1 MAIQLYSNLVN
12 TIAQTYEDLLTHNPI
27 SKDMSIRAC
36 NVCSDTIKS
45 FNSILLNPRVSVQER
60 RCIQANITLLHS
72 YYEKFLRLSGQVL
85 GGDLNSGNLIQWR
98 DMENAFQNRITTGCI
113 VNIGHIDLR
122 TFLND
127 AKSLTINKIRENM
140 QRIGNLKV
148 STTLMCKFEN
158 VKSELTVEETKT
170 FQTQSTEILTT
181 TDLDKWFASSV
192 YDVLLKKVE
201 EFNQKDSGWSLVE
214 VINLTINIARYAP
227 LRAGLS
233 TFVTLPKDIQ
243 YKKAVINIQNND
255 EFCFLWCVTAAVYG
269 AETTHPERIS
279 SYPHFS
285 TLFNYK
291 GIDFPIT
298 LKDIPKFEKLN
309 NLKIN
314 VYGLESQ
321 FTKNEED
328 GASSVIAPLYLSTNY
343 QYPVPFAVYADLE
356 CTLESDNGTQ
366 KHVPYSIAYYV
377 LCNYDSS
384 LSKFELKRSSDCI
397 EWFIKEMEILGRK
410 VDFKLKNPIPMK
422 PLDTDEKRY
431 HNETKDCHIC
441 GKIIDSNANKCRDHC
456 HFTGK
461 YRGPAHNSC
470 NLNYKQSHKIP
481 IIFHNLTGYDSH
493 FIIKSLVTGFEG
505 SVTVLPIN
513 KERYI
518 SFTKSIKNTLVELR
532 FIDSFRFMASGLE
545 KLASY
550 LTDDDKQITQ
560 MYYSD
565 HEQFSLATRKGV
577 FPYEYIDSIV
587 KLNED
592 KLPQKSFFYSKLN
605 DNNISDE
612 DYDHAKLVWSKF
624 NIKTLGEY
632 SDLYLKTDVLL
643 LADIFE
649 NFRSSCY
656 NTYNLDPL
664 HYYTAPGLAFD
675 AMLKLTGIQLELLD
689 DAEMVLFIEKGIR
702 GGVSQCTN
710 RHAVANNRF
719 MSDNFNSNKPESYL
733 MYFDVNNLYGAAM
746 SMPLPYKSFKWLD
759 NITADNIDIIFN
771 SNESKGFILEV
782 DLEYPIELHDLHKDL
797 PLCPEHF
804 VPPNRKQSK
813 LITTL
818 YSKERYV
825 IHYKNLQQCI
835 QLGMKLVRVHR
846 VLGFEQSAWL
856 QSYIDK
862 NTDCRKNAKNEFEKN
877 FFKLMNNAV
886 FGKTMENVRK
896 HKEIRIVTKWTGR
909 FGAKSLISKPN
920 FHSLTVFGEDMVII
934 ELKNVHVHFTKP
946 IYIGF
951 SILDLAKTFI
961 YDFHYNYVKK
971 NFDNEA
977 SKLMYTDTDSLIYH
991 FTVPNIYE
999 IIKRDIHKFDT
1010 SDYSPNNVYNIPLKN
1025 KKVIGLMKDE
1035 NNGKIMEEFIGLR
1048 AKLYTYRKYKDN
1060 RVEKRAKGVKG
1071 STLRRIEFDDFKKCL
1086 LEHCN
1091 VVEKEWL
1098 IKSDKHVVKT
1108 VLQQKLALSWN
1119 DDKRRLLENSTDTLP
1134 WGYMEVDKNN
1144 V

>member
-1 MAIQLYSNLVN
+1 
-12 TIAQTYEDLLTHNPI
+12 
-27 SKDMSIRAC
+27 MSLP
-36 NVCSDTIKS
+36 DK
-45 FNSILLNPRVSVQER
+45 E
-60 RCIQANITLLHS
+60 
-72 YYEKFLRLSGQVL
+72 
-85 GGDLNSGNLIQWR
+85 
-98 DMENAFQNRITTGCI
+98 
-113 VNIGHIDLR
+113 
-122 TFLND
+122 
-127 AKSLTINKIRENM
+127 NKI
-140 QRIGNLKV
+140 LKF
-148 STTLMCKFEN
+148 KNF
-158 VKSELTVEETKT
+158 K
-170 FQTQSTEILTT
+170 
-181 TDLDKWFASSV
+181 
-192 YDVLLKKVE
+192 Y
-201 EFNQKDSGWSLVE
+201 KD
-214 VINLTINIARYAP
+214 
-227 LRAGLS
+227 
-233 TFVTLPKDIQ
+233 
-243 YKKAVINIQNND
+243 
-255 EFCFLWCVTAAVYG
+255 
-269 AETTHPERIS
+269 
-279 SYPHFS
+279 
-285 TLFNYK
+285 
-291 GIDFPIT
+291 
-298 LKDIPKFEKLN
+298 
-309 NLKIN
+309 
-314 VYGLESQ
+314 
-321 FTKNEED
+321 
-328 GASSVIAPLYLSTNY
+328 
-343 QYPVPFAVYADLE
+343 PVPFVVYADLE
-356 CTLESDNGTQ
+356 CTLESDNGTE

-397 EWFIKEMEILGRK
+397 EWFIKELEILGRK

-422 PLDTDEKRY
+422 PLNNDEKRY

-441 GKIIDSNANKCRDHC
+441 GKIIDSNNNKCRDHC
-456 HFTGK
+456 HF
-461 YRGPAHNSC
+461 
-470 NLNYKQSHKIP
+470 
-481 IIFHNLTGYDSH
+481 TGYDSH
-493 FIIKSLVTGFEG
+493 FIIKSLVTGFKG

-550 LTDDDKQITQ
+550 LTYNDKQITR

-592 KLPQKSFFYSKLN
+592 KLPKKSYFYSKLN

-649 NFRSSCY
+649 NFRRSCY

-719 MSDNFNSNKPESYL
+719 MGDDFDPNKPESYL

-746 SMPLPYKSFKWLD
+746 SMPLPCKSFKWVED
-759 NITADNIDIIFN
+759 ITVDNIDIIFN
-771 SNESKGFILEV
+771 SNESNGFILEV

-797 PLCPEHF
+797 PPLYPEHF

-818 YSKERYV
+818 YSKEKYV
-825 IHYKNLQQCI
+825 IHYKNLQQCL
-835 QLGMKLVRVHR
+835 QL
-846 VLGFEQSAWL
+846 
-856 QSYIDK
+856 
-862 NTDCRKNAKNEFEKN
+862 
-877 FFKLMNNAV
+877 
-886 FGKTMENVRK
+886 
-896 HKEIRIVTKWTGR
+896 
-909 FGAKSLISKPN
+909 
-920 FHSLTVFGEDMVII
+920 
-934 ELKNVHVHFTKP
+934 
-946 IYIGF
+946 
-951 SILDLAKTFI
+951 
-961 YDFHYNYVKK
+961 
-971 NFDNEA
+971 
-977 SKLMYTDTDSLIYH
+977 
-991 FTVPNIYE
+991 
-999 IIKRDIHKFDT
+999 
-1010 SDYSPNNVYNIPLKN
+1010 
-1025 KKVIGLMKDE
+1025 GLMKDE

-1048 AKLYTYRKYKDN
+1048 AKLYTNRKHKN
-1060 RVEKRAKGVKG
+1060 NKVKKRAKGVKG

-1098 IKSDKHVVKT
+1098 IKSEKHVVRT

-1134 WGYMEVDKNN
+1134 WGYMEVEK
-1144 V
+1144 